1 MDPILPYIWLVI
13 GCGWRQTVCFKK
25 MWPNSR
31 GYSEILTTV
40 WRLNFVFKIKSS
52 IRIYKALP
60 VWHWWLGLFHYFNRI
75 LFNTAI
81 QTNAY
86 SYFKESAPIPQ
97 VFFFFFRSSSK
108 PSMGRW
114 YVICWEQLA
123 LNRKKQQQQQPIHLS
138 WFSHPGKNYCSPF
151 LYSLREQPTF
161 SDAITGFAAKWRLRN
176 ERRNS
181 ILMTHHYPDLGS
193 AFDWSCR

>member
-1 MDPILPYIWLVI
+1 MDAILPYIWLVI

-75 LFNTAI
+75 LFNTTI

-123 LNRKKQQQQQPIHLS
+123 LNRKKTNNNNLYICRDFHIQVKITVHRFCIAWENSLHLATPS
-138 WFSHPGKNYCSPF
+138 LVSPRNDVWE
-151 LYSLREQPTF
+151 LSAEIPYW
-161 SDAITGFAAKWRLRN
+161 WRL
-176 ERRNS
+176 
-181 ILMTHHYPDLGS
+181 TTQT
-193 AFDWSCR
+193 